1 MDLTEQYLDNVYDC
15 FLQEQ
20 LKILQGIKSGS
31 TEHKATTEHRQISLL
46 TSLMC
51 NVLKLRDLKRKLTAD
66 L

>member
-31 TEHKATTEHRQISLL
+31 TEHKTTKDHRQISLL
-46 TSLMC
+46 TSLLSG
-51 NVLKLRDLKRKLTAD
+51 VLKLKELRRKEI
-66 L
+66 